1 MYKKILLPNKVRLV
15 IAPLKETQTTNL
27 LVLVKVGSRQEDKK
41 VSGGSHFIEHLM
53 FKGTKKHPTALDIS
67 KELNGVGA
75 EFNAFT
81 SKDHT
86 GYYIKSDAKHLS
98 LSIDVLSDM
107 LLNSKFDTKEIERE
121 RGVIVEEINMYEDN
135 PMMYVEDL
143 LEQIIYSGHPLGIS
157 IAGTKESVKKMTR
170 ADLISYKN
178 KFYSGSN
185 IVICLAGNF
194 KESHIKEL
202 KSKFKFKSTA
212 KIFPLNKIKL
222 KQKAPKVALKFKE
235 TEQTQIAL
243 GFPAYSYS
251 DKRIYA
257 LQLLSIILGGNMSS
271 RLFLQVRERNGL
283 AYFIRSYLSVYED
296 TGALIIQSGLDK
308 LRVESAI
315 KLIIA
320 ELKKIIKG
328 VSAEELTRAK
338 EYVYGKTSLDL
349 EDTSHISQWYAQQEL
364 MLGRI
369 LTPPEK
375 KQKIAAVTRGDIIAV
390 AKDVININRA
400 SLAIIGPFKNEN
412 TFKNLLK

>member
-1 MYKKILLPNKVRLV
+1 
-15 IAPLKETQTTNL
+15 
-27 LVLVKVGSRQEDKK
+27 
-41 VSGGSHFIEHLM
+41 
-53 FKGTKKHPTALDIS
+53 
-67 KELNGVGA
+67 
-75 EFNAFT
+75 
-81 SKDHT
+81 
-86 GYYIKSDAKHLS
+86 
-98 LSIDVLSDM
+98 M
-107 LLNSKFDTKEIERE
+107 LLNSQFDIKEMERE

-135 PMMYVEDL
+135 PMMYVDDL
-143 LEQIIYSGHPLGIS
+143 LEQIMYSGHPLGVS
-157 IAGTKESVKKMTR
+157 VAGTRESVKKMTR
-170 ADLISYKN
+170 ADLIGYKN
-178 KFYSGSN
+178 KFYSGSH

-194 KESHIKEL
+194 KEGHIGEL

-212 KIFPLNKIKL
+212 KIFPLNKISI
-222 KQKAPKVALKFKE
+222 KQKTPKVALKFKE

-308 LRVESAI
+308 SRVESAI
-315 KLIIA
+315 KLIIS
-320 ELKKIIKG
+320 ELKKITKG

-338 EYVYGKTSLDL
+338 EYIYGKTSLDL
-349 EDTSHISQWYAQQEL
+349 EDTSHISQWYGQQEL

-400 SLAIIGPFKNEN
+400 SLAVIGPFKNEA